1 MNLVGFGLTLHDS
14 SIAAYKDGKFLY
26 RKAERQFNRKHAHGN
41 IEWAKSVLSDWGI
54 DNCESAWSTW
64 LTGKNPQKIKEG
76 NKLDHHYTHILS
88 SSVIKPANVCLDFGA
103 FGPADNENKKDFY
116 SGMSKVSN
124 RQVERYNEYPV
135 PGILNSLML
144 GKFFDQETKARQFL
158 IDVFVNQGFDDFA
171 NKVLETGKEPKD
183 WENFVGCIDFPNK
196 VMALQSHGKVDKTK
210 VDEWMQIE
218 KRNLAVILE
227 SYHTFPENIN
237 PDYIAT
243 VHKFCEESVLQK
255 TTYPTFNYTGGV
267 AQNVV
272 FNRAMLDIGVVP
284 NIDPWAYDGGCSI
297 GALNYL
303 LDKHNI
309 ERYAGWVQ
317 DDESP
322 VDEPGVYTLV
332 QISQLLAEGKVVGW
346 YQGNGEVGP
355 RALGNRSIL
364 YDPSR
369 KDAKDKVNKIK
380 QREWWRPFG
389 ASVLESKAS
398 QFFDLPESRHMLFNS
413 NVLYSGIPGVTHV
426 DGTCRHQTVP
436 DNDTPLQWLLTYFE
450 LETGLP
456 VLLNTSLNVKGK
468 PLCSTIEQAMELFKT
483 TEMDALCVGDT
494 LYQK

>member
-1 MNLVGFGLTLHDS
+1 
-14 SIAAYKDGKFLY
+14 
-26 RKAERQFNRKHAHGN
+26 
-41 IEWAKSVLSDWGI
+41 
-54 DNCESAWSTW
+54 
-64 LTGKNPQKIKEG
+64 
-76 NKLDHHYTHILS
+76 
-88 SSVIKPANVCLDFGA
+88 
-103 FGPADNENKKDFY
+103 
-116 SGMSKVSN
+116 
-124 RQVERYNEYPV
+124 
-135 PGILNSLML
+135 
-144 GKFFDQETKARQFL
+144 
-158 IDVFVNQGFDDFA
+158 
-171 NKVLETGKEPKD
+171 
-183 WENFVGCIDFPNK
+183 
-196 VMALQSHGKVDKTK
+196 
-210 VDEWMQIE
+210 MQIE

-413 NVLYSGIPGVTHV
+413 NVLYSGI
-426 DGTCRHQTVP
+426 C
-436 DNDTPLQWLLTYFE
+436 LLY
-450 LETGLP
+450 
-456 VLLNTSLNVKGK
+456 TS
-468 PLCSTIEQAMELFKT
+468 PSPR
-483 TEMDALCVGDT
+483 D
-494 LYQK
+494 Y